1 MDTKEEFLDAPV
13 CFNVDWIEA
22 QDLREETPS
31 LSVSR
36 GGWRLEAGVCQAY
49 WRILCQR
56 YIGRAIVTSLFYY
69 ILHNFQNIS
78 NLRLE

>member
-36 GGWRLEAGVCQAY
+36 GEVGGRSLPSLLEN
-49 WRILCQR
+49 
-56 YIGRAIVTSLFYY
+56 SLPT
-69 ILHNFQNIS
+69 LHWKGLS
-78 NLRLE
+78 N